1 MKEMW
6 NERYS
11 SKEYAYGVEAN
22 LFFAETINKYSPKG
36 KILMAAEG
44 EGRNAVYAAKSDL
57 SVYAFDIS
65 EEGKKK
71 ALQLSEENRVHIN
84 YEVGDFLEMDFKND
98 SFDAVGL
105 IYAHFPSQILST
117 YHKKIAELIKPNGL
131 IILEGFSKN
140 NLELRQQNPK
150 IGGPD
155 KLEMLFSKENIT
167 LDFENFE
174 IIRLEEVEINLNEG
188 LYHNGTAKVIQFVG
202 RKM

>member
-44 EGRNAVYAAKSDL
+44 EGRNAVYAAKSGL

-105 IYAHFPSQILST
+105 IYAHFPSQILSA
-117 YHKKIAELIKPNGL
+117 YHKKIAELIKPNSL

-140 NLELRQQNPK
+140 NLELRQLNPK

-155 KLEMLFSKENIT
+155 KLEMLFSIENIS

-174 IIRLEEVEINLNEG
+174 IIRLEEVEVNLNEG

-202 RKM
+202 RKK